1 MMKTV
6 ISSENETC
14 TKIHEIYWEL
24 GKECLWIE
32 LHQIQLEQVESNKKS
47 KEGNFTRLI
56 EE

>member
-1 MMKTV
+1 MMKSV